1 MVDRIASKRRRI
13 MREFVIKEV
22 SAVDRP
28 AQGHARAV
36 IMKRADDEDALDKRD
51 FSQEAR
57 DRMAQSGE
65 AMPDGSFPI
74 PDEGA
79 LARAV
84 SSIGR
89 AKNYD
94 AARRHIIRRARALG
108 ALGSLPEDWNVKKDL
123 GNYPQASSLQEV
135 GDDIEA
141 MDFDEVVAAEQS
153 REAAMRVK
161 DCVWSCWNAL
171 QRSFDTIAGDDSLA
185 PADKTAAMQESLAQ
199 FLDAVRA
206 ESAAVAD
213 AVEKSISAAPAL
225 AELLDATGSEGGSPM
240 TDAEK
245 RQLAELQKSVA
256 DLTTQL
262 AAATAKEPAKKA
274 ADLASELEKA
284 QAQLAEVSK
293 KLEKADADKAEALAK
308 AGMSDAEKAHC
319 AGMDEK
325 AKKAFM
331 DMSPED
337 RKKAMTKAADADPVV
352 YKSESTGEEFRKSDD
367 PRLVKLAKQA
377 DESEKLAKSE
387 ARKREDA
394 ELAKRADDELKIFS
408 EDVAKRDE
416 KIEVLRAIDK
426 MDAGPRDAL
435 LKMLSVGGKAVA
447 AAFDTVGHKVGD
459 LTKSAQDFEKRVSEV
474 QARDKCTKLEALEKA
489 AREFPDEH
497 AAYQAGGTQ
506 LSN

>member
-1 MVDRIASKRRRI
+1 
-13 MREFVIKEV
+13 
-22 SAVDRP
+22 
-28 AQGHARAV
+28 
-36 IMKRADDEDALDKRD
+36 
-51 FSQEAR
+51 
-57 DRMAQSGE
+57 
-65 AMPDGSFPI
+65 
-74 PDEGA
+74 
-79 LARAV
+79 
-84 SSIGR
+84 
-89 AKNYD
+89 
-94 AARRHIIRRARALG
+94 
-108 ALGSLPEDWNVKKDL
+108 
-123 GNYPQASSLQEV
+123 
-135 GDDIEA
+135 
-141 MDFDEVVAAEQS
+141 MDFDEVVASEHS

-274 ADLASELEKA
+274 ADLAAELEKA
-284 QAQLAEVSK
+284 QAKLAEVSK
-293 KLEKADADKAEALAK
+293 KLEEADAARAEAVAK

-319 AGMDEK
+319 SGMDEN

-331 DMSPED
+331 AMSPED
-337 RKKAMTKAADADPVV
+337 RKKAMVKAADADPVV

-394 ELAKRADDELKIFS
+394 ELAKRADDELRIFS
-408 EDVAKRDE
+408 DDIAKRDE

-426 MDAGPRDAL
+426 MEEAPRAAL

-447 AAFDTVGHKVGD
+447 AAFDTIGHKVGD
-459 LTKSAQDFEKRVSEV
+459 IAKSARDFEKRVSEV

-497 AAYQAGGTQ
+497 AAYQAGGAQ